1 MFADL
6 GKISELVHFEIQNE
20 WNEMILKAGNLKRLT
35 GLKAYQGG
43 RKPVNSQ
50 EWYSAVASLR
60 LLGV

>member
-1 MFADL
+1 
-6 GKISELVHFEIQNE
+6 
-20 WNEMILKAGNLKRLT
+20 MILKAGNLKRLT